1 MKIRL
6 IALAVL
12 ALSLATAVYA
22 CGGGNPF
29 AESKEVWI
37 VVVETGVGSR
47 CGHIYHYGM
56 FKTADE
62 AEAWAKDH
70 APAPNDTTY
79 VTPRRV
85 EIVTTQ
91 PEK

>member
-12 ALSLATAVYA
+12 VLSLATAVYA

-29 AESKEVWI
+29 AASEECWI

-47 CGHIYHYGM
+47 CGRIYHYGI
-56 FKTADE
+56 FKSADD
-62 AEAWAKDH
+62 AEAWAKEH
-70 APAPNDTTY
+70 APAPNETTY

-85 EIVTTQ
+85 EIVAPQ